1 MDSPGTCARGRC
13 VRSVVNSLTMTKK
26 VVAIIQGRMSS
37 SRLPGKILAD
47 IAGQPML
54 QRVFMRTSRS
64 ASVSQTLFAT
74 TTDPSD
80 DPVAEYCDFSGIPFT
95 RGNLYD
101 VLDRYYRAAKQ
112 AKADYVVRITADC
125 PVIDPVLI
133 DDVVNAVISD
143 ESTVDFA
150 ANRLPP
156 PWNRTYP
163 IGLDT
168 EVCTFAALE
177 RAWKE
182 AKEPQHREH
191 VMPYFYE
198 GVKLTTI
205 NRQLQTGTSPRGYNI
220 ALLQHT
226 TDFGDY
232 RWTVDTPEDLEF
244 MRQVYSRFDGRDDFT
259 WKEVL
264 DVVHNEPDLMKSNS
278 GVQHKT
284 LKDID
289 TRALKKKESRK

>member
-1 MDSPGTCARGRC
+1 
-13 VRSVVNSLTMTKK
+13 MTKK
-26 VVAIIQGRMSS
+26 VVAIIQGRMTS

-64 ASVSQTLFAT
+64 ATVTETIFAT

-80 DPVAEYCDFSGIPFT
+80 DVVAEYCGLSGIPFT
-95 RGNLYD
+95 RGSLFD
-101 VLDRYYRAAKQ
+101 VLDRYYQAAEQ
-112 AKADYVVRITADC
+112 TKADVIVRVTADC
-125 PVIDPVLI
+125 SVIDPILI
-133 DDVVNAVISD
+133 DNVVDTLLGKSGIGNR
-143 ESTVDFA
+143 EFDFA

-156 PWNRTYP
+156 PWGRTYP

-168 EVCTFAALE
+168 EVCTFAVLE

-191 VMPYFYE
+191 AMPYFYE
-198 GVKLTTI
+198 GVELTRESRT
-205 NRQLQTGTSPRGYNI
+205 LETGISPRGFKV
-220 ALLQHT
+220 ALLHHT

-232 RWTVDTPEDLEF
+232 RWTVDTPQDLEF
-244 MRQVYSRFDGRDDFT
+244 MRQVYSRFDGRDDFS
-259 WKEVL
+259 WKDVL
-264 DVVHNEPDLMKSNS
+264 ELVHNEPKLMEINA

-289 TRALKKKESRK
+289 KRALK

>member
-1 MDSPGTCARGRC
+1 MKPR
-13 VRSVVNSLTMTKK
+13 

-47 IAGQPML
+47 IVGQPML
-54 QRVFMRTSRS
+54 QRVFVRTSRS

-74 TTDPSD
+74 TTDPTD

-95 RGNLYD
+95 RGSLYD
-101 VLDRYYRAAKQ
+101 VLDRYYQTAKQ

-133 DDVVNAVISD
+133 DDVVNTLLED
-143 ESTVDFA
+143 EYDFVC
-150 ANRLPP
+150 NRLPP
-156 PWNRTYP
+156 PWSRTYP
-163 IGLDT
+163 IGLDV
-168 EVCTFAALE
+168 EACTFKVLAK
-177 RAWKE
+177 AWKE

-191 VMPYFYE
+191 AMPYFYE
-198 GVKLTTI
+198 GVELLAI
-205 NRQLQTGTSPRGYNI
+205 SLQRTGTSHQRSEGISPRGFRI
-220 ALLQHT
+220 ALLNHT

-244 MRQVYSRFDGRDDFT
+244 MRQVYSHFDGRDDFS

-264 DVVHNEPDLMKSNS
+264 DLVHENPGLMKINS
-278 GVQHKT
+278 DVQHKT

-289 TRALKKKESRK
+289 KRALK

>member
-1 MDSPGTCARGRC
+1 VTR
-13 VRSVVNSLTMTKK
+13 VI
-26 VVAIIQGRMSS
+26 AIIQGRMSS

-64 ASVSQTLFAT
+64 ASVSQTIFAT
-74 TTDPSD
+74 TTDPTD

-95 RGNLYD
+95 RGSLYD
-101 VLDRYYRAAKQ
+101 VLDRYYQTAKQ
-112 AKADYVVRITADC
+112 AQADVVVRITADC
-125 PVIDPVLI
+125 PVIDPALI
-133 DDVVNAVISD
+133 DNVVNIVIS
-143 ESTVDFA
+143 EQSSVNGETFDFVC
-150 ANRLPP
+150 NRLPP
-156 PWNRTYP
+156 PYHRTYP
-163 IGLDT
+163 IGLDI
-168 EVCTFAALE
+168 EACTFKALE
-177 RAWKE
+177 QVWKK

-198 GVKLTTI
+198 GVKLITD
-205 NRQLQTGTSPRGYNI
+205 NRLLHTGTSSRGYNI

-244 MRQVYSRFDGRDDFT
+244 MRQVYSRFDGRDDFL

-264 DVVHNEPDLMKSNS
+264 DLVHDNPELMKINS

-289 TRALKKKESRK
+289 KRALK

>member
-1 MDSPGTCARGRC
+1 MEEP
-13 VRSVVNSLTMTKK
+13 VINMK

-54 QRVFMRTSRS
+54 QRVFIRASRS
-64 ASVSQTLFAT
+64 ATVTETIFAT

-95 RGNLYD
+95 RGSLFD
-101 VLDRYYRAAKQ
+101 VLDRYYQTAQ
-112 AKADYVVRITADC
+112 EAKADVVVRITADC
-125 PVIDPVLI
+125 PLIDPALI
-133 DDVVNAVISD
+133 DDVVNTVISNQ
-143 ESTVDFA
+143 SRVDFA

-168 EVCTFAALE
+168 EVCTFSALE
-177 RAWKE
+177 QAWKE

-198 GVKLTTI
+198 GVKLITE
-205 NRQLQTGTSPRGYNI
+205 NRSRQTGISPRGYNI
-220 ALLQHT
+220 ALLHHT

-244 MRQVYSRFDGRDDFT
+244 MRQVYGHFDGRDDFS
-259 WKEVL
+259 WKEIL
-264 DVVHNEPDLMKSNS
+264 DLVHDEPDLMKINS
-278 GVQHKT
+278 GVKHKT

-289 TRALKKKESRK
+289 ERGL

>member
-1 MDSPGTCARGRC
+1 MSPR
-13 VRSVVNSLTMTKK
+13 
-26 VVAIIQGRMSS
+26 VVAIIQGRMGS

-54 QRVFMRTSRS
+54 ARVFIRTSR
-64 ASVSQTLFAT
+64 AVTVTETIFAT
-74 TTDPSD
+74 TTDASD
-80 DPVAEYCDFSGIPFT
+80 DPVAEYCDWSGIPVR
-95 RGNLYD
+95 RGSLYD
-101 VLDRYYRAAKQ
+101 VLDRYYQSAKE
-112 AKADYVVRITADC
+112 AKADVVVRITADC
-125 PVIDPVLI
+125 PVIDPGLI
-133 DDVVNAVISD
+133 DDVVNAVISGQ
-143 ESTVDFA
+143 SSVISGQFDFA

-156 PWNRTYP
+156 PWGRTYP

-198 GVKLTTI
+198 GVKLITD
-205 NRQLQTGTSPRGYNI
+205 NRSLSTGISPRGFSI
-220 ALLQHT
+220 ALLHHP

-232 RWTVDTPEDLEF
+232 RWTVDTPEDLDF
-244 MRQVYSRFDGRDDFT
+244 MRQVYNRFDGRDDFS
-259 WKEVL
+259 WREVL
-264 DVVHNEPDLMKSNS
+264 DLVHDEPNLMKINA

-284 LKDID
+284 PKDID
-289 TRALKKKESRK
+289 KRALK